1 VLLKVHPSLAAWS
14 QLASLLALTFVFK
27 HAAPVLAVLHRAVLL
42 FLVTKLNFRLE
53 KRGLI

>member
-1 VLLKVHPSLAAWS
+1 MLLKVHPSLAAWS

-42 FLVTKLNFRLE
+42 FLVTELNFRLE